1 MLIGY
6 DLALVN
12 RCFVKWNDNAKREDT
27 VIGFKTAKAIVT
39 FHDAADTERS
49 IPVFLRWIGGNGEVV
64 PKDNFAY
71 VRISDFQQ
79 QFV

>member
-39 FHDAADTERS
+39 FHDAADTEGS
-49 IPVFLRWIGGNGEVV
+49 IPVFL
-64 PKDNFAY
+64 
-71 VRISDFQQ
+71 
-79 QFV
+79 